1 VAVCRIQ
8 TRIPRASTP
17 VRLCL
22 SIHGSS
28 AEALSLLVSLTPPLT
43 SPRLD
48 SPLPVRAKPVVLLSC
63 IVPLFLPLVLACSA
77 FRACFCRTPIPDLAT
92 PSGTRASRFIA
103 HRWIPSFSHVAR
115 IHTPE
120 CIPLP
125 LLFRLPAQGH
135 TEQTYDQ
142 QPPTSRNLW
151 PPTRTSL
158 LPLRRRRR
166 RSAPI
171 QGSQCD
177 LFTSNY
183 SLYQYSHLW
192 CRDFSH
198 RSTPFDARC
207 LSAAFGQ
214 LSPAFASPYRHVC

>member
-1 VAVCRIQ
+1 MAGWPASTASLFLLACRITGVSVLSTEKQ
-8 TRIPRASTP
+8 ICPGSCVALRLAQWLFAASKP
-17 VRLCL
+17 
-22 SIHGSS
+22 GSH
-28 AEALSLLVSLTPPLT
+28 ELQPLFVCVSR
-43 SPRLD
+43 SMD
-48 SPLPVRAKPVVLLSC
+48 HSPLPVRAKPVVLLSC

-192 CRDFSH
+192 C
-198 RSTPFDARC
+198 
-207 LSAAFGQ
+207 
-214 LSPAFASPYRHVC
+214 